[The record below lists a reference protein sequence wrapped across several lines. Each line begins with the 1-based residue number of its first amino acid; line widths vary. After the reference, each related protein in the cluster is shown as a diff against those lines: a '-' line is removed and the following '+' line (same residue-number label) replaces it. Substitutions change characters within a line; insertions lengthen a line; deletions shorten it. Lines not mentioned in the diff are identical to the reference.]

1 MNDEQ
6 LMEILKCDLEILGT
20 HKDTYL
26 THLLQVAKLEIKGEG
41 IQLEDTVGDGHLI
54 VMYAAWLYR
63 RRAAEAG
70 GQNGGTGDGTAMPRM
85 LRWALNKRLFRRKK
99 EDTDAS

>member
-6 LMEILKCDLEILGT
+6 LLEILKCDLEIMGT

-26 THLLQVAKLEIKGEG
+26 THLLQVAKLEIEGEG
-41 IQLEDTVGDGHLI
+41 IRLEQTVDDGHLI

-63 RRAAEAG
+63 RRAAKGE
-70 GQNGGTGDGTAMPRM
+70 GGTGDGTAMPRM
-85 LRWALNKRLFRRKK
+85 LRWAMNKRLFRKKK
-99 EDTDAS
+99 EGDDAS